1 MIKFART
8 IMHGITVKIR
18 KLHIHNKNVELF
30 FNFIYSYFCKILWN
44 KIIKAVREE

>member
-8 IMHGITVKIR
+8 IMQGITVKIR

-30 FNFIYSYFCKILWN
+30 FTLYIHIFVKYCG
-44 KIIKAVREE
+44 IK